1 MTEIHRSEHARRT
14 EFLGR
19 EFLTWMMARSAR
31 DRESFTLPSGETFD
45 VVFERVVTLDGQ
57 NPAKDRSVLKVDE
70 PTESEEVRLSLRLGK
85 QVSVA
90 RVNLIHEGREFHLT
104 IHGAD
109 LGLRGIRLPDTEG
122 DDPDAAMSFRMDLC
136 DQVEALVQGL
146 FLSFVRIRLD
156 PEAWERELASIGRWV
171 DNLPETDAG
180 DEEA

>member
-1 MTEIHRSEHARRT
+1 MTEIHRAEHARRT

-90 RVNLIHEGREFHLT
+90 RINLIHEGREFHLT

-109 LGLRGIRLPDTEG
+109 LGLRGIRLPDLEDNDPEG
-122 DDPDAAMSFRMDLC
+122 MMPLRMELC
-136 DQVEALVQGL
+136 DQVEGLLQGL
-146 FLSFVRIRLD
+146 FLAFIRIRLD
-156 PEAWERELASIGRWV
+156 PKAWEREMASIGRWV
-171 DNLPETDAG
+171 DQIPELDPGA
-180 DEEA
+180 EED